1 MTKSEY
7 VKLNNAKLDDVSYQ
21 TLSMGEGDDDHFAEL
36 LSEIDVL
43 KQAMSDMKDQV
54 QFGSQLN
61 PILTSHRIALIL
73 IFSKIS
79 TWCTKR
85 RVHQ

>member
-1 MTKSEY
+1 
-7 VKLNNAKLDDVSYQ
+7 
-21 TLSMGEGDDDHFAEL
+21 MGEGDDDHFAEL

-54 QFGSQLN
+54 HFVTSDVL
-61 PILTSHRIALIL
+61 ISHRIALIL

-79 TWCTKR
+79 T
-85 RVHQ
+85 

>member
-54 QFGSQLN
+54 QF
-61 PILTSHRIALIL
+61 
-73 IFSKIS
+73 
-79 TWCTKR
+79 
-85 RVHQ
+85 

>member
-54 QFGSQLN
+54 QFVTSDV
-61 PILTSHRIALIL
+61 LTSHRIALIL